1 MKALDK
7 AKTDDLNDEQKKL
20 LAELI
25 KTEMMQSIETE
36 INNGSVAFAE
46 AIKSYIRSDEEEEAK
61 KAQEAA
67 AAKKEKKK

>member
-25 KTEMMQSIETE
+25 KNEMMQTIEGA
-36 INNGSVAFAE
+36 INSGSAAFAD
-46 AIKSYIRSDEEEEAK
+46 AIKNYIRADEEAEKEN
-61 KAQEAA
+61 QQPPP
-67 AAKKEKKK
+67 KEKKSTRK